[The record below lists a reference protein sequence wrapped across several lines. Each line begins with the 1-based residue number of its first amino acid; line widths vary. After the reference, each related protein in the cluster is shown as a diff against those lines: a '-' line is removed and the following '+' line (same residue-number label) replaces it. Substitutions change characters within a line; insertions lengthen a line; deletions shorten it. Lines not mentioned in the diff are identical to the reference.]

1 MSIFDSLLPG
11 YRSGVRVSRGPTKQ
25 QPIEQP
31 HISRTRASTNTK
43 LSEEQ
48 ISGHT
53 ISKTCQSLTLRVSE
67 RIQAQEERTR
77 SPHRDACRDLVEGP
91 HCLRSSLWKTVGR
104 PRPTSKL
111 IASRGG
117 VWKYAKHPDGPCTQM
132 GVGISTKGEVRL
144 HPGDLYHRPFYPAHV
159 DASDLEFSNS

>member
-11 YRSGVRVSRGPTKQ
+11 CRSGVRVSRGPTKQ

-53 ISKTCQSLTLRVSE
+53 ISKTCQSLTLRVGE
-67 RIQAQEERTR
+67 RTQAQEERTR
-77 SPHRDACRDLVEGP
+77 SPHRDACRDQVEGL

-132 GVGISTKGEVRL
+132 GIGISTKGEVRL
-144 HPGDLYHRPFYPAHV
+144 HPRDFITAPFIRLTLMG
-159 DASDLEFSNS
+159 SD